1 LLCDSCSTAS
11 WDYIVVTD
19 GESLSQQPF
28 VEQFLVLEVTP
39 MVNKSLFAS
48 MLGRLPKAN
57 AVNEA
62 GGRAYKLEPKHALA
76 QVAATGTFA
85 NAFYSTAEA
94 QLDELLELID
104 QVDDNQYLA
113 KLAIYARQKA
123 FMKDMPAALLVALSV
138 RDTELMH
145 QVFDRVVDNGR
156 VLRTVFQMI
165 RSGRFK
171 DKAGKSRIG
180 LSSSVQ
186 RAFQRWLNT
195 ASVGKLLSASI
206 GNDPSLRD
214 ILRMARPTPK
224 DNARRAMFGW
234 LTDKSID
241 KWAPATEADLPVE
254 VQSLIAY
261 RNSESEEAQALIVG
275 GLDNVRWD
283 LLSDAAKGP
292 KIWAALARKMGS
304 QALRMNLNTLLRHDV
319 FNVEQLSSTDQ
330 SGSDER
336 LGQAFNNMV
345 DYVADRI
352 ADEKEIRASKQFPYQ
367 YFTAYLNADDN
378 VPQKIKTALHKAAEF
393 ACGNVPELPGP
404 VVIGLDTSGSMSS
417 SVTGDRGRGATSKM
431 RCIDVAALFAAAIL
445 RRNPDSVVIPFDT
458 AAYDA
463 KMDPNDSILSIAER
477 LAKYGG
483 GGTDCSL
490 PLVAASQQHAMRKFA
505 GVVLVSDNESWVG
518 TGRGGST
525 GVMTA
530 WEAFVANQRKL
541 AGKEACPK
549 LVCIDLQPYRT
560 VQACER
566 ADIMNIGG
574 YSDSVFNVISSFLAD
589 NDQRFV
595 AEVEAIKL

>member
-1 LLCDSCSTAS
+1 MA
-11 WDYIVVTD
+11 
-19 GESLSQQPF
+19 
-28 VEQFLVLEVTP
+28 
-39 MVNKSLFAS
+39 NKSLFAS
-48 MLGRLPKAN
+48 LTSRLPRAN

-76 QVAATGTFA
+76 QVAATGTFG
-85 NAFYSTAEA
+85 NAFYSTAET
-94 QLDELLELID
+94 QLDEVLKLID
-104 QVDDNQYLA
+104 EVDDNQYLS
-113 KLAIYARQKA
+113 KLALYAREKA

-145 QVFDRVVDNGR
+145 RVFDCVVDNGR

-171 DKAGKSRIG
+171 SDTAKNKAGHGRIG

-254 VQSLIAY
+254 VQSLIAF
-261 RNSESEEAQALIVG
+261 RNSESEEAQALIAG

-292 KIWAALARKMGS
+292 KVWAALAQKMGP

-319 FNVEQLSSTDQ
+319 LATS
-330 SGSDER
+330 
-336 LGQAFNNMV
+336 AMV

-367 YFTAYLNADDN
+367 YFAAYLNADDN
-378 VPQKIKTALHKAAEF
+378 IPQKIKTALHKAAEI

-404 VVIGLDTSGSMSS
+404 VLIGLDTSGSMSCA
-417 SVTGDRGRGATSKM
+417 VMGNRGRGATSKM

-445 RRNPDSVVIPFDT
+445 RRNPESVVIPFDT
-458 AAYDA
+458 SAYDA
-463 KMDPNDSILSIAER
+463 KIDSNDSILSIAER

-490 PLVAASQQHAMRKFA
+490 PLVAANQKHAKRKFA

-518 TGRGGST
+518 TGRHGST

-530 WEAFVANQRKL
+530 WEAFSSNQRKL
-541 AGKEACPK
+541 SCGAASPK
-549 LVCIDLQPYRT
+549 LINIDLQPYQT

-566 ADIMNIGG
+566 ADIMNIGSF
-574 YSDSVFNVISSFLAD
+574 SDAVFNVISAFLAD
-589 NDQRFV
+589 NNQRFV
-595 AEVEAIKL
+595 DEVEAIEL

>member
-1 LLCDSCSTAS
+1 MA
-11 WDYIVVTD
+11 
-19 GESLSQQPF
+19 
-28 VEQFLVLEVTP
+28 
-39 MVNKSLFAS
+39 NKSLFAS

-62 GGRAYKLEPKHALA
+62 GGLAYKLEPKHALA
-76 QVAATGTFA
+76 QVAATGTFG
-85 NAFYSTAEA
+85 NAFYSTAET
-94 QLDELLELID
+94 QLDEVLKLID
-104 QVDDNQYLA
+104 EVDDNQYLA
-113 KLAIYARQKA
+113 KLALYAREKA

-145 QVFDRVVDNGR
+145 RVFDRVVDNGR

-165 RSGRFK
+165 RSGQFK
-171 DKAGKSRIG
+171 NKAGKGRVG
-180 LSSSVQ
+180 LSSSLQ

-234 LTDKSID
+234 LTDKSIE

-254 VQSLIAY
+254 VQSLIEY
-261 RNSESEEAQALIVG
+261 RNSESEEGQALIAG

-292 KIWAALARKMGS
+292 TVWAALARKMGP

-319 FNVEQLSSTDQ
+319 LATS
-330 SGSDER
+330 
-336 LGQAFNNMV
+336 AMV

-352 ADEKEIRASKQFPYQ
+352 ADESEIRRGKQFPYQ
-367 YFTAYLNADDN
+367 YFAAYLNADDN
-378 VPQKIKTALHKAAEF
+378 VPQKIKTALHKAAEI
-393 ACGNVPELPGP
+393 ACGNVPELPGA
-404 VVIGLDTSGSMSS
+404 VVIGLDTSGSMSCA
-417 SVTGDRGRGATSKM
+417 VTGNRGHRNGTQCATSKM

-458 AAYDA
+458 SAYDA

-490 PLVAASQQHAMRKFA
+490 PLVAANQKYANRKFA
-505 GVVLVSDNESWVG
+505 GIVLVSDNESWVG
-518 TGRGGST
+518 TGRHGST

-541 AGKEACPK
+541 AGKEANPK
-549 LVCIDLQPYRT
+549 LVCIDLQPYQT

-574 YSDSVFNVISSFLAD
+574 FSDSVFNVISAFLAD
-589 NDQRFV
+589 NNQRFF
-595 AEVEAIKL
+595 AEVEAIEL

>member
-1 LLCDSCSTAS
+1 MA
-11 WDYIVVTD
+11 
-19 GESLSQQPF
+19 
-28 VEQFLVLEVTP
+28 
-39 MVNKSLFAS
+39 NKSLFAS
-48 MLGRLPKAN
+48 LTSRLPRAN

-62 GGRAYKLEPKHALA
+62 GGLAYKLEPKHALA
-76 QVAATGTFA
+76 QVAATGTFG
-85 NAFYSTAEA
+85 NAFYSTAET
-94 QLDELLELID
+94 QLDEVLKLID
-104 QVDDNQYLA
+104 EVDDNQYLA
-113 KLAIYARQKA
+113 KLALYAREKA

-145 QVFDRVVDNGR
+145 RVFDRVVNNGR

-165 RSGRFK
+165 RSGQFK
-171 DKAGKSRIG
+171 NKAGKSRVG
-180 LSSSVQ
+180 LSSSLQ

-234 LTDKSID
+234 LTDKSIE
-241 KWAPATEADLPVE
+241 KWAPATEADLPIE

-261 RNSESEEAQALIVG
+261 RNSESEEAQALIAG

-292 KIWAALARKMGS
+292 KVWAALARKMGP

-319 FNVEQLSSTDQ
+319 LATS
-330 SGSDER
+330 
-336 LGQAFNNMV
+336 AMV

-352 ADEKEIRASKQFPYQ
+352 ADESEIRRSKQFPYQ
-367 YFTAYLNADDN
+367 YFAAYLNADDN
-378 VPQKIKTALHKAAEF
+378 VPQKIRTALHKAAEI

-417 SVTGDRGRGATSKM
+417 AVTGHRGRGATSKM

-445 RRNPDSVVIPFDT
+445 RRNPDSFVIPFDKS
-458 AAYDA
+458 AYDA
-463 KMDPNDSILSIAER
+463 KIDPNDSILSIAER

-490 PLVAASQQHAMRKFA
+490 PLVAANQKHAKRKFA
-505 GVVLVSDNESWVG
+505 GIVLVSDNESWVG
-518 TGRGGST
+518 TGRHGST

-541 AGKEACPK
+541 AGKEANPK
-549 LVCIDLQPYRT
+549 LVCIDLQPYQT

-574 YSDSVFNVISSFLAD
+574 FSDSVFNVISAFLAD
-589 NDQRFV
+589 NNQRFV
-595 AEVEAIKL
+595 AEVEAIEL

>member
-1 LLCDSCSTAS
+1 MAL
-11 WDYIVVTD
+11 
-19 GESLSQQPF
+19 
-28 VEQFLVLEVTP
+28 
-39 MVNKSLFAS
+39 KSLFAS
-48 MLGRLPKAN
+48 LTSRLPRAN

-62 GGRAYKLEPKHALA
+62 GGLAYKLEPKHALA
-76 QVAATGTFA
+76 QVAATGTFG
-85 NAFYSTAEA
+85 NAFYSTAET
-94 QLDELLELID
+94 QLDEVLKLID
-104 QVDDNQYLA
+104 EVDDNQYLA
-113 KLAIYARQKA
+113 KLALYAREKA

-138 RDTELMH
+138 RDSELMH
-145 QVFDRVVDNGR
+145 RVFDRVVDNGR

-165 RSGRFK
+165 RSGQFK
-171 DKAGKSRIG
+171 NKAGKRRVG

-206 GNDPSLRD
+206 CNDPSLRD

-234 LTDKSID
+234 LTDKSIE

-261 RNSESEEAQALIVG
+261 RNSESEEAQALIAG

-292 KIWAALARKMGS
+292 TVWAALARKMGP

-319 FNVEQLSSTDQ
+319 LATN
-330 SGSDER
+330 
-336 LGQAFNNMV
+336 AMI

-352 ADEKEIRASKQFPYQ
+352 ADESEIRRSKQFPYQ
-367 YFTAYLNADDN
+367 YFAAYLNADDN
-378 VPQKIKTALHKAAEF
+378 VPQKIKTALHKAAEI

-417 SVTGDRGRGATSKM
+417 AVTGNRGRGATSKL

-458 AAYDA
+458 SAYDA

-490 PLVAASQQHAMRKFA
+490 PLVAANQKHAKRKFA
-505 GVVLVSDNESWVG
+505 GIVLVSDNESWVG
-518 TGRGGST
+518 TGRHGST

-541 AGKEACPK
+541 AGKEASPK
-549 LVCIDLQPYRT
+549 LVNIDLQPYQT

-574 YSDSVFNVISSFLAD
+574 FSDAVFNVISAFLAD
-589 NDQRFV
+589 NNQRFV
-595 AEVEAIKL
+595 AEVEVIEL

>member
-1 LLCDSCSTAS
+1 MA
-11 WDYIVVTD
+11 
-19 GESLSQQPF
+19 
-28 VEQFLVLEVTP
+28 
-39 MVNKSLFAS
+39 NKSLFAS

-62 GGRAYKLEPKHALA
+62 GGLAYKLEPKHALA
-76 QVAATGTFA
+76 QVAATGTFG
-85 NAFYSTAEA
+85 NAFYSTAET
-94 QLDELLELID
+94 QLDEVLKLID
-104 QVDDNQYLA
+104 EVDDNQYLA
-113 KLAIYARQKA
+113 KLALYAREKA

-145 QVFDRVVDNGR
+145 RVFDRVVDNGR

-165 RSGRFK
+165 RSGQFK
-171 DKAGKSRIG
+171 NKAGKGRVG
-180 LSSSVQ
+180 LSSSLQ

-234 LTDKSID
+234 LTDKSIE

-254 VQSLIAY
+254 VQSLIEY
-261 RNSESEEAQALIVG
+261 RNSESEEGQALIAG

-292 KIWAALARKMGS
+292 TVWAALARKMGP

-319 FNVEQLSSTDQ
+319 LATS
-330 SGSDER
+330 
-336 LGQAFNNMV
+336 AMV

-352 ADEKEIRASKQFPYQ
+352 ADESEIRRSKQFPYQ
-367 YFTAYLNADDN
+367 YFAAYLNADDN
-378 VPQKIKTALHKAAEF
+378 VPQKIKTALHKAAEI
-393 ACGNVPELPGP
+393 ACGNVPELPGA
-404 VVIGLDTSGSMSS
+404 VVIGLDTSGSMSCA
-417 SVTGDRGRGATSKM
+417 VTGNRGHRNGTQCATSKM

-458 AAYDA
+458 SAYDA

-490 PLVAASQQHAMRKFA
+490 PLVAANQKYANRKFA
-505 GVVLVSDNESWVG
+505 GIVLVSDNESWVG
-518 TGRGGST
+518 TGRHGST

-541 AGKEACPK
+541 AGKEANPK
-549 LVCIDLQPYRT
+549 LVCIDLQPYQT

-574 YSDSVFNVISSFLAD
+574 FSDSVFNVISAFLSD
-589 NDQRFV
+589 NNLRFV
-595 AEVEAIKL
+595 AEVEAIEL